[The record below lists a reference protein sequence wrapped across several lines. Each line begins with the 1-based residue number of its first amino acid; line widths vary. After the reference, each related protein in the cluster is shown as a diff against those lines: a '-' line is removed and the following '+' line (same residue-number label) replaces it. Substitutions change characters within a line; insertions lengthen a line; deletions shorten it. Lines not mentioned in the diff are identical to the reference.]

1 MQRVVLAGA
10 AVALGG
16 GLLLGSAIALA
27 GPILTILAGALGAGG
42 TLGVVLMTPPPR
54 APERPATITLG
65 LPLREATAEEQ
76 EAAVVGTLPQSS
88 ADETGP
94 GTAVGRPAPV
104 AA

>member
-27 GPILTILAGALGAGG
+27 GPVLTILAGALGVGG
-42 TLGVVLMTPPPR
+42 TVGVVLLTPPPR
-54 APERPATITLG
+54 APEQPATTTLG
-65 LPLREATAEEQ
+65 LPLRDVAAEDQE
-76 EAAVVGTLPQSS
+76 EAAADTLARPS
-88 ADETGP
+88 AGP
-94 GTAVGRPAPV
+94 TEAGAVGRPAPV